1 MKEVKIVRNNPE
13 SLAAPVGKYVHMTKI
28 PRHAELYVTSGQ
40 IGTDQN
46 GQLPEEM
53 NDQIRNTFT
62 NIRHVLQSEQLT
74 ADEIIKVNIWATQP
88 IDWDFLYKEWSDL
101 FGSDYPSMTVGYLV
115 QLGLPEIKI
124 EIEVWAAKV

>member
-1 MKEVKIVRNNPE
+1 MNETKIVRKNPD
-13 SLAAPVGKYVHMTKI
+13 SLAAPVGNYIHITKI
-28 PRHAELYVTSGQ
+28 PRNAELFVTSGQ

-46 GQLPEEM
+46 GNIPEDM
-53 NDQIRNTFT
+53 NEQIRNTFA
-62 NIRHVLQSEQLT
+62 NIGHVLQSEQLT
-74 ADEIIKVNIWATQP
+74 ANDIIKINIWATQP
-88 IDWDFLYKEWSDL
+88 IDWDFLYKKWSEL